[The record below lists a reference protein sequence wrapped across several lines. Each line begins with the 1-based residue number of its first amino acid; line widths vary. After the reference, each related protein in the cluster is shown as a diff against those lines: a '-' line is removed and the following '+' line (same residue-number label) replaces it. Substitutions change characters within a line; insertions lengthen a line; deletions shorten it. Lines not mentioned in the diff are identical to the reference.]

1 MPKKSGKINSK
12 KTLPQKRNNK
22 RPEESYLALLN
33 ILEDI
38 EVEREIIN
46 KERDRALAIIN
57 NLSDGILVFDKKKNL
72 SLINP
77 QAELFFETKA
87 PDIIGKSASDFAE
100 IPLFKSLINLLSQ
113 EDKKIFRKELSLK
126 KNLILEATVTPLII
140 EKEEMGTLI
149 NLHDITKEKTV
160 ERIKTEFVSLSA
172 HQLRTPLS
180 AIKWTLRMLLDG
192 DAGELNKEQRDFLE
206 KTYKSNERMI
216 SLINDLLNVTRIEEG
231 RYIYQPLFRDFVGIA
246 HSVVDLYRG
255 EIEKKNI
262 KFEFKEPEQK
272 LPRILADEEKI
283 KLAVENLLNNAIG
296 YTFPGGSIIISI
308 DLLEN
313 EIEFKIE
320 DTGTG
325 IPKDEQ
331 SRVFTKFFRGI
342 NAVRM
347 ETEGS
352 GLGLFVTKNIIEAH
366 GGRIWF
372 KSEEGRGSTFYF
384 TLPLT
389 KPKIE

>member
-1 MPKKSGKINSK
+1 
-12 KTLPQKRNNK
+12 
-22 RPEESYLALLN
+22 
-33 ILEDI
+33 
-38 EVEREIIN
+38 
-46 KERDRALAIIN
+46 
-57 NLSDGILVFDKKKNL
+57 
-72 SLINP
+72 
-77 QAELFFETKA
+77 
-87 PDIIGKSASDFAE
+87 
-100 IPLFKSLINLLSQ
+100 
-113 EDKKIFRKELSLK
+113 
-126 KNLILEATVTPLII
+126 
-140 EKEEMGTLI
+140 
-149 NLHDITKEKTV
+149 
-160 ERIKTEFVSLSA
+160 
-172 HQLRTPLS
+172 
-180 AIKWTLRMLLDG
+180 MLLDG

-231 RYIYQPLFRDFVGIA
+231 RYIYQPLFCDFVGIVQA
-246 HSVVDLYRG
+246 VVDLYQR

-272 LPRILADEEKI
+272 LPRILADEEKM

-331 SRVFTKFFRGI
+331 SRVFSKFFRGI
-342 NAVRM
+342 NAIRM

-384 TLPLT
+384 TLPLARS
-389 KPKIE
+389 KIE

>member
-1 MPKKSGKINSK
+1 MPKRNEKINSK
-12 KTLPQKRNNK
+12 NALTQKWDNRQL
-22 RPEESYLALLN
+22 EESYFALLN

-38 EVEREIIN
+38 EAERTLISAE
-46 KERDRALAIIN
+46 KDRALTIIN
-57 NLSDGILVFDKKKNL
+57 NFSDGILVFDKEKNL

-77 QAELFFETKA
+77 QAELFFEIKA
-87 PDIIGKSASDFAE
+87 LDIMGKSISDLLE
-100 IPLFKSLINLLSQ
+100 ISSLESLMNLLGR
-113 EDKKIFRKELSLK
+113 EDIKIFRKEFSFK
-126 KNLILEATVTPLII
+126 KNLILEVTITPLTK
-140 EKEEMGTLI
+140 EKEEIGTLI
-149 NLHDITKEKTV
+149 ILHDITREKTV

-192 DAGELNKEQRDFLE
+192 DLGELNKEQRDFLE

-231 RYIYQPLFRDFVGIA
+231 RYIYQLLFCDFVEIVQSA
-246 HSVVDLYRG
+246 IDLYQR

-262 KFEFKEPEQK
+262 KFEFKEPGQK
-272 LPRILADEEKI
+272 LPRILADEEKM
-283 KLAVENLLNNAIG
+283 KLAIENLLKNAIR
-296 YTFPGGSIIISI
+296 YTFPGGSIIIST

-313 EIEFKIE
+313 EIKFKIE

-325 IPKDEQ
+325 IPRNEQ
-331 SRVFTKFFRGI
+331 PRVFTKFFRGV
-342 NAVRM
+342 NAIRM

-352 GLGLFVTKNIIEAH
+352 GLGLFVTKNIIETH

-372 KSEEGRGSTFYF
+372 KSEEGKGSTFYF

-389 KPKIE
+389 RPKME